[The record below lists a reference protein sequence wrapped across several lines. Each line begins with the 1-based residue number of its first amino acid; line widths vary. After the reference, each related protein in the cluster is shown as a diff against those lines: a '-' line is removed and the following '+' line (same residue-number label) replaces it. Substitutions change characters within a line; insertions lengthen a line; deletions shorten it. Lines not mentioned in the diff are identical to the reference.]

1 MRRYHKNVTK
11 PYESVKSLCS
21 PIFFSPSCV
30 IGRSLTFQM
39 LNFPHS
45 KLTIFS
51 NVHRHKMSN
60 KRLNG
65 IQFLR
70 GFAVLAVVLGH
81 NRGTMYDNIVAGSF
95 IDYITSNAIF
105 GVEVFFRNKWVHNI
119 SFNTEYKIQFICRI
133 FIILNKTFF
142 LESILCI

>member
-1 MRRYHKNVTK
+1 MFLY
-11 PYESVKSLCS
+11 
-21 PIFFSPSCV
+21 FFSPSCV

-39 LNFPHS
+39 LNFLHS

-70 GFAVLAVVLGH
+70 G
-81 NRGTMYDNIVAGSF
+81 
-95 IDYITSNAIF
+95 
-105 GVEVFFRNKWVHNI
+105 
-119 SFNTEYKIQFICRI
+119 
-133 FIILNKTFF
+133 
-142 LESILCI
+142 

>member
-1 MRRYHKNVTK
+1 MFLY
-11 PYESVKSLCS
+11 
-21 PIFFSPSCV
+21 FFSPSCV

-39 LNFPHS
+39 LNFLHS

-81 NRGTMYDNIVAGSF
+81 NRGTMYDNIVAG
-95 IDYITSNAIF
+95 
-105 GVEVFFRNKWVHNI
+105 
-119 SFNTEYKIQFICRI
+119 
-133 FIILNKTFF
+133 
-142 LESILCI
+142 

>member
-1 MRRYHKNVTK
+1 
-11 PYESVKSLCS
+11 
-21 PIFFSPSCV
+21 
-30 IGRSLTFQM
+30 
-39 LNFPHS
+39 
-45 KLTIFS
+45 
-51 NVHRHKMSN
+51 MSN

-105 GVEVFFRNKWVHNI
+105 GVEVFFRNKWVYNI

-133 FIILNKTFF
+133 FIILNKAFF
-142 LESILCI
+142 